1 MDMSLTQ
8 ALSYAAFGFVLCLT
22 LGGAL
27 VAVLPRNIVQ
37 NVFGLALSLTGV
49 AGIYVYLNSGFLA
62 VMQVLIYVGAIC
74 VAIIFAIMLSEPMQ
88 RRLAPRARPKVILAF
103 LVAGAVACLLGLV
116 LTHSQLPGPAAMA
129 PAAQWSIKRLGELLF
144 TRYEFMFELIS
155 LVLLVAI
162 LGAII
167 TAAVLKPE
175 AQAGGKEE
183 GGAA

>member
-8 ALSYAAFGFVLCLT
+8 AMSYAAFGFVLCLT

-62 VMQVLIYVGAIC
+62 VMQVLIYIGAIC

-88 RRLAPRARPKVILAF
+88 RRLAPRARPKVLLAL
-103 LVAGAVACLLGLV
+103 LVAAAVSGLFGWVLSRTELPAAVGGAVAGD
-116 LTHSQLPGPAAMA
+116 
-129 PAAQWSIKRLGELLF
+129 WSIKRLGMLLF

-175 AQAGGKEE
+175 AKAGGKSE